1 MNEIAEDERVRASYD
16 RVPYPSVCHPEA
28 QPDVLATLAFLYGM
42 NPPPLASCRVLELGC
57 ASGAN
62 LIPAALRMPGARF
75 VGIDLSPRQIEAGQR
90 RIAEL
95 GLANIELRTVNLR
108 EAGAELGLFDSVI
121 AHGLFSWVSAP
132 VQEEVLRVCGECL
145 APDGVAYVSY
155 NTLPGWHADLKLR
168 EMLQYHNRG
177 RTDPREITDRSLDLV
192 AFLADSTAGRED
204 EHAQALRT
212 ARERLESF
220 RNRPDYFLHDYL
232 EDSNLPVY
240 VHDFVERAARHGLQY
255 LADAE
260 PAANHTDDLPPE
272 ISGRLRDLA
281 ADRIALE
288 QYTDFLRDRRF
299 RRTLLC
305 RQGSALDRTLVPRR
319 MKSLWAAT
327 EVTLSSSSPDL
338 TPGVP
343 VSFRTPAGA
352 AFSST
357 HALAKTALVHLAQ
370 AWPRALLFDDLLR
383 GLRERRPPDSPSN
396 PDDPKDAEV
405 LADVLHT
412 LFFAGVVR
420 LHLLPP
426 DCASTPGGRPRIS
439 PLARLQAAAG
449 ELITTQLYRTMEIED
464 EDTRR
469 LLVHLDG
476 EHDRAALAKAVG
488 KEAGWVEGQLARL
501 VEVGMVV

>member
-1 MNEIAEDERVRASYD
+1 MNEIDEDERVRASYD

-42 NPPPLASCRVLELGC
+42 SPPPLASCRVLELGC

-75 VGIDLSPRQIEAGQR
+75 LGIDLAPRQIEAGQR
-90 RIAEL
+90 RIDEL
-95 GLANIELRTVNLR
+95 GLTNIELRAANLR
-108 EAGAELGLFDSVI
+108 DVGADLGPFDYII
-121 AHGLFSWVSAP
+121 AHGLFSWISAP
-132 VQEEVLRVCGECL
+132 LQDEVLRVCAEHL

-155 NTLPGWHADLKLR
+155 NTLPGWHADLKVR

-177 RTDPREITDRSLDLV
+177 LTDLREITDRSLDLLG
-192 AFLADSTAGRED
+192 FLAEAAAGRED
-204 EHAQALRT
+204 EHAQALGA

-220 RNRPDYFLHDYL
+220 RNRPDYLLHDYL

-240 VHDFVERAARHGLQY
+240 VHDFVERAARHGLHY

-260 PAANHTDDLPPE
+260 PAANHSDDLPPE
-272 ISGRLRDLA
+272 ISGRLRELAA
-281 ADRIALE
+281 ADRVALE

-305 RQGSALDRTLVPRR
+305 HQGIALDRTLVPRR

-327 EVTLSSSSPDL
+327 EVTLSSSAPDL
-338 TPGVP
+338 APGVS

-370 AWPRALLFDDLLR
+370 AWPHAILFDDLLR
-383 GLRERRPPDSPSN
+383 GLRERRPPET
-396 PDDPKDAEV
+396 PDDPKDAEI

-426 DCASTPGGRPRIS
+426 DCASTPGDRPRIS

-449 ELITTQLYRTMEIED
+449 ELVTTQLYRTVELEE

-488 KEAGWVEGQLARL
+488 KDAGWIEGQLARL